1 MGGLLIQ
8 NFTIIAQIMNIFAIT
23 AGVFL
28 TLAGIFEFK
37 KMGEQRSMMSQQHG
51 ALKPMIMLICGA
63 MLLIL
68 PSFIGTAMLS
78 FWGNTNDMA
87 YPSDATGFGSLAP
100 AIFVFVRIIG
110 LGSFIRGIIMLSR
123 AGGQQSQPGLIGK
136 ALIHIFAGILCLH
149 IVETMNLFGS
159 ILGLT

>member
-1 MGGLLIQ
+1 MGDLLIQ
-8 NFTIIAQIMNIFAIT
+8 NFTIIAQILNIFSIT

-37 KMGEQRSMMSQQHG
+37 KMGDQRSMMSQQHG
-51 ALKPMIMLICGA
+51 AMKPTVLLLCGA

-68 PSFIGTAMLS
+68 PTFIGTIMIS
-78 FWGNTNDMA
+78 FWGNV
-87 YPSDATGFGSLAP
+87 SDLSYSGNTSGYGSLAP
-100 AIFVFVRIIG
+100 AVLVFVRIIG

-123 AGGQQSQPGLIGK
+123 AGGQQAQHGMIGK
-136 ALIHIFAGILCLH
+136 ALIHIFAGVLCLH
-149 IVETMNLFGS
+149 VVETMNLLGS